1 MHYTGTKEHWMA
13 HMSMEIG
20 RLSDEN
26 KELKKKL
33 KEYEE
38 LGSIKEINTLC
49 DKFEEL
55 ADEIVNQRTQPYSIR
70 AMLTALQKF
79 HDKHG
84 FGEQGRK
91 NPHSRITYLTE
102 ELGEVAE
109 CISKG
114 KDEEEWAE
122 EHADLFIV
130 LLGNC
135 LCFEIDIEE
144 AFWKKYETI
153 MNRPSKIV
161 DGLVRLSKEDE

>member
-1 MHYTGTKEHWMA
+1 MK
-13 HMSMEIG
+13 S
-20 RLSDEN
+20 
-26 KELKKKL
+26 
-33 KEYEE
+33 
-38 LGSIKEINTLC
+38 KEIKKVMN
-49 DKFEEL
+49 EL
-55 ADEIVNQRTQPYSIR
+55 ENSSISN
-70 AMLTALQKF
+70 MLYALKIF

-114 KDEEEWAE
+114 KSKKELTE

-135 LCFEIDIEE
+135 LCFDIDIVK
-144 AFWKKYETI
+144 AFWEKYDII

-161 DGLVRLSKEDE
+161 DGLVRLSKNDE